1 MSFPFCI
8 DINIHRDPTLFQ
20 YVHTQCILC
29 NNRLMRIFYGSTKKL
44 YTNECAI
51 RIPLTILITGPKV
64 VQSSKLQKILSLQ
77 KDKFNMQE
85 CFLLWIG
92 LEKSA
97 TEGLFALLTQNSLDT
112 VSPWEERL
120 NVEIQAVYRE
130 CSDFVWLA
138 ISVRRLT
145 SLHSGYSATHE
156 DSEGAT
162 SS

>member
-1 MSFPFCI
+1 MTKISDTKLDALVDWAERNGVDTSNVSISSFI
-8 DINIHRDPTLFQ
+8 TTGRGI
-20 YVHTQCILC
+20 
-29 NNRLMRIFYGSTKKL
+29 GSTKKL

-64 VQSSKLQKILSLQ
+64 VQSSKLQKILSSQ

-112 VSPWEERL
+112 VSP
-120 NVEIQAVYRE
+120 
-130 CSDFVWLA
+130 
-138 ISVRRLT
+138 
-145 SLHSGYSATHE
+145 
-156 DSEGAT
+156 
-162 SS
+162 